1 MEGKVFAV
9 TGAGSGIG
17 RATAVRLAKLG
28 ALGIAISDVDEAALE
43 DTKAQC
49 IQYPTRVTL
58 KKVDVANI
66 EAVDSWINEV
76 LKDHGRLD
84 GAANVAGI
92 AGGEGQVTE
101 DIVQRDWERMISVNL
116 TGVMNCMRAQ
126 LQKIS
131 KPGGSIVNVSSTS
144 GLRGLAKNA
153 AYASSK
159 FGVIGLTE
167 SAAAEYGKQGIR
179 INALLPGPIDTKI
192 FRDGEAKGLFSSEI
206 ISAGTLMGRMGQAE
220 EVAKVL
226 VFLLSDDASFVT
238 GARWTVDGGYS
249 ACGFYRAG

>member
-1 MEGKVFAV
+1 MQGKVFAV

-17 RATAVRLAKLG
+17 RATAVRLAELG
-28 ALGIAISDVDEAALE
+28 ARGIAISDVNETMLE
-43 DTKAQC
+43 ETKKQC
-49 IQYPTRVTL
+49 SRYPAKVTV
-58 KKVDVANI
+58 KKVDVASI
-66 EAVDSWINEV
+66 EEVNAWVDEV
-76 LKDHGRLD
+76 LRDHGKLD
-84 GAANVAGI
+84 GAANIAGV
-92 AGGEGQVTE
+92 AGGEGQITE
-101 DIVQRDWERMISVNL
+101 DIVQKDWERMISVNL

-131 KPGGSIVNVSSTS
+131 RPGGSIVNVSSTS
-144 GLRGLAKNA
+144 GLRGLPKNA

-167 SAAAEYGKQGIR
+167 STAAEYGKLGVR
-179 INALLPGPIDTKI
+179 VNAILPGPVDTKI
-192 FRDGEAKGLFSSEI
+192 FRDGEKKGLFDSELL
-206 ISAGTLMGRMGQAE
+206 SAGTLLGRMGKAE

-249 ACGFYRAG
+249 ACGFYRSG